1 MATKAEL
8 TPLELVAQFTHDPL
22 GYAYAN
28 YPWGQLGT
36 ALEHENLRKW
46 QIKALRQIRDHLS
59 DPAKRHQPCRIARAS
74 GHGIGKSAL
83 IGIVSNWAL
92 DTCVNARVV
101 ITANTEQQLVT
112 KTSPEVSKW
121 RKLSFTAE
129 LWSPSTMSIKAKD
142 AKLADS
148 WRLDFVTWSKT
159 NTEAFAG
166 LHNKGSRI
174 VLIMDEGSGIEDKVW
189 EVAEGA
195 LTDENTEII
204 WIVFGNPTKNTGRFR
219 ECFGKYR
226 HLWSTDQIDSRT
238 VEGTNKKYLQ
248 SIVDT
253 YGLDSDITKVRVLG
267 QFPSSSSMQFIGT
280 GLAEAARERTIAE
293 GAILPSDPV
302 IFGLDHARFGDD
314 SSVLAIR
321 QGRDAK
327 SRPWRKWQGA
337 TAMQI
342 AGDVHQEMRRWLP
355 DAVFIDAGGPNA
367 GGVIDRLRQL
377 IAEEERD
384 RQLIH
389 EIAFGVRSQG
399 MTADF
404 NGEQRVRVYNK
415 RAQMWQNMK
424 AWLERGA
431 IPDDQQLYDDLV
443 GPEYSYMGD
452 NEIILEKKEHMK
464 ARGLASPDHGDALA
478 LTFAEYVE
486 PRKIPAYLKPENYGV
501 KQDYD
506 RYAELPGYQAHSRK
520 DDDYDRYS
528 ELD

>member
-1 MATKAEL
+1 MATKPADED
-8 TPLELVAQFTHDPL
+8 PLEMVARYSHDPL

-28 YPWGQLGT
+28 FPWGEKGLP
-36 ALEHENLRKW
+36 LENERLRQW
-46 QIKALRQIRDHLS
+46 QVEVLRQIRDHLA

-74 GHGIGKSAL
+74 GHGIGKSAA
-83 IGIVSNWAL
+83 IGIITSWAL
-92 DTCVNARVV
+92 DTMENSRVV

-121 RKLSFTAE
+121 RKLSFTSDF
-129 LWSPSTMSIKAKD
+129 WNVSTMSIKAKD
-142 AKLADS
+142 KTLADS
-148 WRLDFVTWSKT
+148 WRQDFVTWSKT

-195 LTDENTEII
+195 LTDEDTEII

-219 ECFGKYR
+219 ECFGRYR
-226 HLWSTDQIDSRT
+226 HLWIGGQIDSRA

-253 YGLDSDITKVRVLG
+253 YGIDSDITKVRVLG
-267 QFPSSSSMQFIGT
+267 QFPSSSSLQFIGT
-280 GLAEAARERTIAE
+280 GLAEAARERVIE
-293 GAILPSDPV
+293 VGALLPSDPV
-302 IFGLDHARFGDD
+302 VFGLDHARFGDD
-314 SSVLAIR
+314 STVLAIR

-327 SRPWRKWQGA
+327 SRPWKKWNSA
-337 TAMQI
+337 NAMQI
-342 AGDVHQEMRRWLP
+342 AGDVFQEIKRWHP

-377 IAEEERD
+377 TAEED
-384 RQLIH
+384 RVRRLIF
-389 EIAFGVRSQG
+389 EINFGTRSLG
-399 MTADF
+399 MTARF
-404 NGEQRVRVYNK
+404 NDEQRVRVYNK
-415 RAQMWQNMK
+415 RAEMWQNMK

-431 IPDDQQLYDDLV
+431 VPDEQQLYDDLV

-478 LTFAEYVE
+478 LTFAEDVE
-486 PRKIPAYLKPENYGV
+486 PRTLPAYLDPANYH
-501 KQDYD
+501 KQATEYD
-506 RYAELPGYQAHSRK
+506 RYAELPHNQGG
-520 DDDYDRYS
+520 DYDRYS
-528 ELD
+528 E